1 MALTTFGAY
10 RLKVP
15 LSEPRLWAP
24 VLAVAITFS
33 ILPFI
38 DWESTLLRLSGE
50 IIMGLSAILVI
61 AALALASTLAP
72 IRSLVFIDYFAVIS
86 FTAALGGRWIHFSA
100 TSILLILNFVMPYAF
115 GETLRPREEVIVQS
129 ATLIVVAIVLSAVTS
144 EFRWEAYQGHTR
156 ELELR
161 RRETQLERLYEV
173 SRTMAEG
180 QSLGTVLPTLV
191 GKIGS
196 FLDAQLGFVLLHQP
210 RFGSLVVVSPIWTS
224 GNELD
229 IGAYDISLRERNYLT
244 SVFLNRQSARY
255 EAGAEPD
262 TGILYE
268 LGIKT
273 ALSVPLLVEQRPI
286 GVMVI
291 ADKLDGDFTDE
302 DLETFESL
310 AAPAALIL
318 AQLERYE
325 AAAETSKR
333 MEDVAQMKTDFVSVV
348 SHELRTPLTS
358 IIGSLA
364 TLARPEL
371 APQEPAARDLL
382 HSARTQS
389 DRLRRLIE
397 DLLMVSRIDNNALP
411 QHPVPVQLRMFVDE
425 TTAMIPGAE
434 GLVRSSVHK
443 DVGIEVDPDH
453 LSRILRNLIENA
465 LKYAPNQIIDIAAQ
479 QTGTTVRIQ
488 VIDHGEGIREDLRD
502 VAFERFAQLAPAATR
517 HQGGTGLGL
526 WIVRSLTEAMGGLI
540 ELTDTPGGGATF
552 TVTLPLRAGFM
563 TNRADPEFAPLSNVP
578 GRPARGARNST

>member
-1 MALTTFGAY
+1 MWFLLALTSFGAY
-10 RLKVP
+10 RLGVG
-15 LSEPRLWAP
+15 LGDVRFWGP
-24 VLAVAITFS
+24 VLAVTVTFG
-33 ILPFI
+33 ILPLI
-38 DWESTLLRLSGE
+38 PWESALLRQSGE
-50 IIMGLSAILVI
+50 ILMGLSAILLIASLVI
-61 AALALASTLAP
+61 MSTLP
-72 IRSLVFIDYFAVIS
+72 QIRTLIFIDYFAVIS
-86 FTAALGGRWIHFSA
+86 FTAALGGRWLHFSA
-100 TSILLILNFVMPYAF
+100 TAFLLALNAAMSIAF
-115 GETLRPREEVIVQS
+115 RDGSIPFQELTVQS
-129 ATLIVVAIVLSAVTS
+129 ATLVVVAIVLSAVTS
-144 EFRWEAYQGHTR
+144 EFRWEAYQGHSR

-173 SRTMAEG
+173 SRTMADG
-180 QSLGTVLPTLV
+180 QSLQTVLPTLV

-196 FLDAQLGFVLLHQP
+196 FLEAQLGLVLLHQP
-210 RFGSLVVVSPIWTS
+210 RLGALVVMSPMWTA

-229 IGAYDISLRERNYLT
+229 IGAYEISLREHSHIT
-244 SVFLNRQSARY
+244 GVFLNRQPSRFDA
-255 EAGAEPD
+255 AAEPD
-262 TGILYE
+262 SGLLTE

-273 ALSVPLLVEQRPI
+273 ALSVPLIVERRAI

-291 ADKLDGDFTDE
+291 ADKLEGDFTDD

-310 AAPAALIL
+310 AGPAALVL

-333 MEDVAQMKTDFVSVV
+333 MEELAQMKTDFVSVV

-371 APQEPAARDLL
+371 APSAPAARDLL

-411 QHPVPVQLRMFVDE
+411 QHPVAIRLRPFIDE
-425 TTAMIPGAE
+425 TVAMVPGAAP
-434 GLVRSSVHK
+434 LVRSSVHA
-443 DVGIEVDPDH
+443 DLGIEVDPDH

-465 LKYAPNQIIDIAAQ
+465 LKYAPDETIDIAAD
-479 QTGTTVRIQ
+479 QTGTTVAIA
-488 VIDHGEGIREDLRD
+488 VIDHGAGIRKDLRD
-502 VAFERFAQLAPAATR
+502 VAFERFAQLAPASTR
-517 HQGGTGLGL
+517 IQGGTGLGL

-540 ELTDTPGGGATF
+540 DLSDTPGGGATF

-563 TNRADPEFAPLSNVP
+563 TNRTDPEFAPLSNVP
-578 GRPARGARNST
+578 GRPASRD

>member
-1 MALTTFGAY
+1 
-10 RLKVP
+10 
-15 LSEPRLWAP
+15 LWAP
-24 VLAVAITFS
+24 VLAVAITFG

-38 DWESTLLRLSGE
+38 AWESALTRIGGE
-50 IIMGLSAILVI
+50 VLMGLSAILVI
-61 AALALASTLAP
+61 AGLALLSTLAP
-72 IRSLVFIDYFAVIS
+72 ISTLVFIDYFAVIS

-100 TSILLILNFVMPYAF
+100 TTMLLLLNIVMPYAF
-115 GETLRPREEVIVQS
+115 GQELRPTQEIIVQS

-144 EFRWEAYQGHTR
+144 EFRWEAYQSHTR

-173 SRTMAEG
+173 SRTMADG
-180 QSLGTVLPTLV
+180 QSLGDVLPTLV
-191 GKIGS
+191 GKIGR
-196 FLDAQLGFVLLHQP
+196 FLEAQLGFVLLHQP

-229 IGAYDISLRERNYLT
+229 IGNYDISLRDRNYLT
-244 SVFLNRQSARY
+244 SVFLNRESALYNPQSEI
-255 EAGAEPD
+255 EAG
-262 TGILYE
+262 LLSE
-268 LGIKT
+268 LGIT
-273 ALSVPLLVEQRPI
+273 SAMAVPLLVDQRPL
-286 GVMVI
+286 GVLVV
-291 ADKLDGDFTDE
+291 ADKLTGEFTADDRE
-302 DLETFESL
+302 MFESL

-333 MEDVAQMKTDFVSVV
+333 MEELAQMKTDFVSVV

-371 APQEPAARDLL
+371 LPPVPAARDLL
-382 HSARTQS
+382 QSARTQS

-411 QHPVPVQLRMFVDE
+411 QHPVPVNLRLFVTE
-425 TTAMIPGAE
+425 TASMIPGAE

-443 DVGIEVDPDH
+443 DVGLEVDPDH
-453 LSRILRNLIENA
+453 LARILRNLIENA
-465 LKYAPNQIIDIAAQ
+465 LKYAPDQVIDISAQ
-479 QTGTTVRIQ
+479 QTGSTVRIQ
-488 VIDHGEGIREDLRD
+488 VIDHGEGIHEDLRD
-502 VAFERFAQLAPAATR
+502 VAFERFAQLAPASTR
-517 HQGGTGLGL
+517 LQGGTGLGL

-540 ELTDTPGGGATF
+540 DLTDTQGGGATF

-563 TNRADPEFAPLSNVP
+563 TNRSDPEFAPLGNMP
-578 GRPARGARNST
+578 GRPATRE